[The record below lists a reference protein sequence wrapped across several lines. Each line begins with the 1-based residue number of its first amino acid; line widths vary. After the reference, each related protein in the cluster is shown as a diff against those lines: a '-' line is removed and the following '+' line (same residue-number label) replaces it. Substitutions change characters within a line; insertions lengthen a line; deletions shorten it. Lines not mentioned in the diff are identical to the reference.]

1 VVVGHP
7 GEVNGCQPG
16 LRPGEVEGLVGA
28 VSVLRERRW
37 EVRLP
42 ADVAS
47 AVVWGKTCEAKACG
61 GAAETGSR
69 CC

>member
-1 VVVGHP
+1 
-7 GEVNGCQPG
+7 
-16 LRPGEVEGLVGA
+16 
-28 VSVLRERRW
+28 
-37 EVRLP
+37 
-42 ADVAS
+42 VAS